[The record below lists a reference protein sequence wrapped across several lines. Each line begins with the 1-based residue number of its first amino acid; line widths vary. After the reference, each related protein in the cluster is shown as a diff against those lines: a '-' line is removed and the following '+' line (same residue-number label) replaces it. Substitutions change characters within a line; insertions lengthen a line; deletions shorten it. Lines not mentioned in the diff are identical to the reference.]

1 MSTTNEEINDNVMK
15 EDENENEIVAD
26 ITTEQETEPMEVM
39 ADNENEVAIE
49 ESNDTPEITNKDE
62 SVKED
67 DEKEQEMIP
76 ENTEDNQ
83 PSQDISN
90 NQDNMMNIDK
100 VEEVNETISS
110 RKSSKHSSN
119 VDIGRNSSKQASSK
133 NLTKT
138 ESEHNTG
145 MIDKAFTE
153 PASEQNEMRIYN
165 GPIYCI
171 EQVRIPPELP
181 DIMKNYAKHII
192 RTQPDDVIIESYEYF
207 KKLNKLRSSTLD
219 DYEET
224 KSKNMSFNKNSDILE
239 NSNFSINT
247 ENNEGNDKK
256 MTQLTPME
264 LESLYERLL
273 DFSNGK
279 NEIPTSDVRS
289 IAEDANVSQSQV
301 NEAIVVGS
309 WEDEVEW
316 LKFWSLIVAGSCSN
330 LMATLNIIV
339 DIIGDESIIPLDKI
353 IIIAEFLLESDPNA
367 DKTIANE
374 VISSLKQRNGDIIEK
389 GDLIEVLSKLKN

>member
-119 VDIGRNSSKQASSK
+119 VDIGNSSKQASSK